1 MDFKTTV
8 DKLKQEEEKLRQL
21 ERQKVIERKKYREEI
36 MQQMTEREKRK
47 KDIEAEAKKA
57 YLAAI
62 EAEKNREK

>member
-8 DKLKQEEEKLRQL
+8 DKLKQDEEKLRQL
-21 ERQKVIERKKYREEI
+21 ERQKGIERKKYREEI

-47 KDIEAEAKKA
+47 KEIEAEAKKA

>member
-8 DKLKQEEEKLRQL
+8 DKLKQEEAKLKALEK
-21 ERQKVIERKKYREEI
+21 QKVIDRKKYREEI
-36 MQQMTEREKRK
+36 MQQMTERERRK
-47 KDIEAEAKKA
+47 KEREAEAKKA